1 MKTTLSS
8 ALLLGVLPLLGPP
21 PADVEWP
28 AYANDAGGSHYSTA
42 AQIDRQNVSH
52 LQVAWTYQ
60 YVVISAGGHGKNGTK
75 MGDSVVAYALP

>member
-42 AQIDRQNVSH
+42 AQIDRQTH
-52 LQVAWTYQ
+52 GEVAFLKRRQ
-60 YVVISAGGHGKNGTK
+60 RGQQARFIQPARLCGRRSQRRRGR
-75 MGDSVVAYALP
+75 